1 MRYAVFCSKC
11 GAQNADGTAFCSNC
25 GASLSTASQPASA
38 VPTPSGQGVPSS
50 NQYAGKSP
58 IVAAVLN
65 LFFGLGYLYLGTK
78 KVLGL
83 STIAF
88 VLLALV
94 LDIVLGFFTFGIV
107 SFVFAILLAVDG
119 WQKANGA
126 KGFINAE

>member
-1 MRYAVFCSKC
+1 M
-11 GAQNADGTAFCSNC
+11 
-25 GASLSTASQPASA
+25 
-38 VPTPSGQGVPSS
+38 PSS

-83 STIAF
+83 STIVF
-88 VLLALV
+88 VVVALV
-94 LDIVLGFFTFGIV
+94 LEIILGIFTIGIL

-126 KGFINAE
+126 KGFISAE